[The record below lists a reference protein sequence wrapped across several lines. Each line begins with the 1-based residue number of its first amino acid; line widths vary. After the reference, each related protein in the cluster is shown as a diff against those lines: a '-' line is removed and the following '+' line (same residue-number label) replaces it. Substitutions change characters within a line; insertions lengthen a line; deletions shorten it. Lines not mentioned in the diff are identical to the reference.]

1 MGAICSSKAS
11 TAVDSH
17 PPSAIDQ
24 CDSVVQLYA
33 KHDTTP
39 REQTPTDVKGRVGYI
54 STSEASLQE
63 TNSILPDTTDS
74 KMPARLPTANVTV
87 PIETGDEMSTTKP
100 GNPQMDITF
109 TNMKT
114 AKKLFVTEIENK
126 TSETNFDPIRKVLK
140 RDISDVFEEYTTP
153 PDRETIGNFMAEIGL
168 VRTLVELYKYIIDD
182 MYEAFTLDTLNDEGI
197 EKHLLKEIRRI
208 LWNFSDQ
215 SSKFKDA
222 IAKTRLMFGFLAKDL
237 MEMEKN
243 EFDQIKGR
251 SYPFESAV
259 SIIHNCARSANITKD
274 MYLVEPQPGGGQTV
288 SLLTCLK
295 PFLRSDDTF
304 VKLLTLLALA
314 HMMDDKESKALLE
327 TDKAILNFLLE
338 MIRAATKS
346 ENRRQQGFS
355 VEELLDGLSR
365 IARNDSNKTKIME
378 IPDAFGLLKEIIIGS
393 KVETEIL
400 AGVKIIWELAFDKTN
415 CGKIKASTDLMKR
428 LRELRRHPGNA
439 DLANAASYTYFVI
452 NDSDEDTESE
462 DDELGQN
469 IADSSKVSKK
479 KKKKTPP
486 AAPLSTIKPITE
498 QIMLSYNWTH
508 QKMLLKV
515 YDKLTTRGFPVWM
528 DVYHMKGNLLD
539 AMSQAIKE
547 SKVVIMCVS
556 EQYGE
561 SKNCRTEAQ
570 YARKKDKIIIP
581 FMMQRNPNL
590 PGWLDMMIGED
601 LYYKFYDFGLDDQ
614 PAFEKR
620 MEEVIKAISHHIEP
634 GPPSALPAVTA
645 PPVDR
650 KTDQSVTTTAKPTT
664 EQDTTT
670 KQPKEKKPKQGKKN
684 ASPLKSWT
692 EDDKDKWLNDNRLT
706 TYAGMNQIT
715 CEQLQFLVKIS
726 VKAPEFFYRSL
737 KEEVGLKGLEQLMRV
752 SNAIEKLAEAE

>member
-11 TAVDSH
+11 TAVGSH
-17 PPSAIDQ
+17 SPRATDQ
-24 CDSVVQLYA
+24 RDSVVHVYT
-33 KHDTTP
+33 KHDTAP
-39 REQTPTDVKGRVGYI
+39 RKQTPKDVKGQVRYI

-63 TNSILPDTTDS
+63 INSVLAYTTDS
-74 KMPARLPTANVTV
+74 KMPARLPKANVTV
-87 PIETGDEMSTTKP
+87 PMETDDEISTTRKP
-100 GNPQMDITF
+100 VNPQMEKTF
-109 TNMKT
+109 ANLKN
-114 AKKLFVTEIENK
+114 AEELFVTEIENK
-126 TSETNFDPIRKVLK
+126 TSEANFDPIRKVLK

-153 PDRETIGNFMAEIGL
+153 SDRETIGNFMAEIGL
-168 VRTLVELYKYIIDD
+168 VRTLVELYEYIIDD

-197 EKHLLKEIRRI
+197 EKDLLKEIRSI

-251 SYPFESAV
+251 PYPFESAV
-259 SIIHNCARSANITKD
+259 GIIHNCARSTNITKD

-288 SLLTCLK
+288 SLLACLK
-295 PFLRSDDTF
+295 PFLRSDDAF

-338 MIRAATKS
+338 MVRAATKS

-355 VEELLDGLSR
+355 VEKLLDGLSR

-400 AGVKIIWELAFDKTN
+400 AGVKVIWELIFDKTN
-415 CGKIKASTDLMKR
+415 RGKIKTSTDLMKR
-428 LRELRRHPGNA
+428 LRELRRHPGNT
-439 DLANAASYTYFVI
+439 DLANAASYAYFVI

-469 IADSSKVSKK
+469 IAEKSRS
-479 KKKKTPP
+479 
-486 AAPLSTIKPITE
+486 E
-498 QIMLSYNWTH
+498 QIMLSYNWAH
-508 QKMLLKV
+508 QKMVLKV
-515 YDKLTTRGFPVWM
+515 YDKLTTRGFRVWI
-528 DVYHMKGNLLD
+528 DVYNMKGDIYD
-539 AMSQAIKE
+539 AMSQAINE
-547 SKVVIMCVS
+547 SKVVIICVS

-561 SKNCRTEAQ
+561 SKNCRTEAVLAQ
-570 YARKKDKIIIP
+570 KKNKIIIP
-581 FMMQRNPNL
+581 FMMQRRPNL
-590 PGWLDMMIGED
+590 PGWLDMILGED
-601 LYYKFYDFGLDDQ
+601 LFYKFYDFGLDDQ
-614 PAFEKR
+614 TTFEKR
-620 MEEVIKAISHHIEP
+620 MEDVIKAISHHIKL
-634 GPPSALPAVTA
+634 GPPIASALPAV

-650 KTDQSVTTTAKPTT
+650 KADKSVTTTSKPTT
-664 EQDTTT
+664 EQDATT
-670 KQPKEKKPKQGKKN
+670 KQPKETKSKQGNKN
-684 ASPLKSWT
+684 VSPLTLWT
-692 EDDKDKWLNDNRLT
+692 EDDKDKWLDDNRLT
-706 TYAGMNQIT
+706 IYAGMNQIT

-726 VKAPEFFYRSL
+726 VKAPEFFYKTL
-737 KEEVGLKGLEQLMRV
+737 KDKDGLKGLEQLMRI
-752 SNAIEKLAEAE
+752 SNAIEKLAEVE